1 MTVTLVK
8 SYNKFTINKTS
19 HFMDNTHGRVD
30 FSGIVRE
37 RRGQGVFQDR
47 RLSPALQEQQTGQ
60 WQTGVLES

>member
-1 MTVTLVK
+1 
-8 SYNKFTINKTS
+8 
-19 HFMDNTHGRVD
+19 MDNTHGRVD